1 MMHNPWLEIPEADYV
16 GHMESALVGQRPVL
30 RRLFR
35 EILELRRPQ
44 HVLLLGSTDGNG
56 LEFVDGEV
64 TSRVSCV
71 DINPVYLDILRLRF
85 PEPDFALDLH
95 CADLLEHTFEPA
107 SFDLVHAALVF
118 EYLDWRTLLPR
129 LVEALRPNGTLSLIL
144 QRPSATAPAVTATP
158 FTSLRRLETLFN
170 FVEGDALARQA
181 ATLGLTLEDRRVAP
195 LPGGKSFD
203 VFQLSRRSI

>member
-1 MMHNPWLEIPEADYV
+1 MTHNPWLEIPEADYV

-30 RRLFR
+30 RRLFG
-35 EILELRRPQ
+35 EILQLRLPQ

-56 LEFVDGEV
+56 LESVDARV

-71 DINPVYLDILRLRF
+71 DVNPVYLDSLRLRF

-95 CADLLEHTFEPA
+95 CADLLEHTFEGA

-118 EYLDWRTLLPR
+118 EYLDWRALLPR

-144 QRPSATAPAVTATP
+144 QRPSAATPAVTPTP
-158 FTSLRRLETLFN
+158 FTSLRRLEALFS
-170 FVEGDALARQA
+170 FVDGDALTGQA
-181 ATLGLTLEDRRVAP
+181 ASLGLTLVDRTIAP

-203 VFQLSRRSI
+203 VLQLLLRSI